1 MYTATQ
7 KCQLCH
13 FSEPL
18 RTDFRATSAMASAT
32 SCIMNL
38 HNSVQI
44 HYTGGFF
51 VIKYREILRLN
62 DQGLSNRSIASSCG
76 CSRNTVNNVIKR
88 ADELQVSWPLEKDI
102 TDTDLQNVLY
112 PEKGKSDLRKQP
124 DCCEIL
130 VCIVNQY

>member
-1 MYTATQ
+1 M
-7 KCQLCH
+7 
-13 FSEPL
+13 
-18 RTDFRATSAMASAT
+18 
-32 SCIMNL
+32 
-38 HNSVQI
+38 
-44 HYTGGFF
+44 
-51 VIKYREILRLN
+51 IKYREILRLN